1 MDKHQKENW
10 EKIAKHLE
18 ESGATHNDYYVRAI
32 AITEGK
38 KDPIQK
44 IAPLTV
50 LKKRE

>member
-10 EKIAKHLE
+10 EKITKHLE

>member
-18 ESGATHNDYYVRAI
+18 EVGATDNDYYARAI
-32 AITEGK
+32 AITKGK
-38 KDPIQK
+38 KDPIQE
-44 IAPLTV
+44 ISPLSV